1 MAVIR
6 LIMSD
11 WLWPLCPGPQ
21 VMYDVYLYNLYSR
34 IVRQSLPDWPLP
46 RYSTASPILTE
57 KKVFIWSNE
66 AFKMFLKIK
75 CKETYRAI
83 SREGMLK
90 CLQIAY
96 SPGLY
101 WDWETLIQQFWFW
114 PETNIIE
121 ISQQINYKLYLL
133 CLRHTNILF
142 FYWWTISKKRKP
154 LMKGIL
160 DPVGTF
166 QIVKQ

>member
-1 MAVIR
+1 MTGCDHYVPDPKLCMMCICT
-6 LIMSD
+6 IYIPV
-11 WLWPLCPGPQ
+11 LWDSHYQ
-21 VMYDVYLYNLYSR
+21 IDHY
-34 IVRQSLPDWPLP
+34 PD
-46 RYSTASPILTE
+46 TAQHRRSWR
-57 KKVFIWSNE
+57 KKRSSFGQMKLLE
-66 AFKMFLKIK
+66 CFLKVK

>member
-1 MAVIR
+1 MSRTPSYVWCVFVQFIFPYCETVITR
-6 LIMSD
+6 LTITQIQHSIAD
-11 WLWPLCPGPQ
+11 
-21 VMYDVYLYNLYSR
+21 
-34 IVRQSLPDWPLP
+34 PD
-46 RYSTASPILTE
+46 R
-57 KKVFIWSNE
+57 KKRSSFGQMKLLE
-66 AFKMFLKIK
+66 CFLKVK

-83 SREGMLK
+83 SREGRLK
-90 CLQIAY
+90 CFQIAY